1 MLKSMNFLRGK
12 SRGRVSGG
20 TKAAP
25 LVPVILCLVHRIL
38 LQQGTNLVNKLALLL
53 HKCFFIVFCKFFK
66 YPSPEAYASPSPSR
80 GEGSGLLR
88 CARNDGEEMHRPW
101 CNKILSTRPSMTG
114 ARGADFVRLLRR
126 YTPRNDAERTN
137 IAFKGLDVVRQYAA
151 LLERR
156 VQRGTR
162 ARKALVVTRQVNPL
176 GRSMIEMLGVLAI
189 IGVLSVGGIAG
200 YSKAMEK
207 YKVNKLVEEYTSLMF
222 GLMEHM
228 DNFSPLRVEGEYQER
243 YYLAETIQGLNLVPA
258 GWRKH
263 GSGQGFIDSSGN
275 MIYTYV
281 RGNMITFDL
290 QLGAIDG
297 SGSYNIIQSFSNKL
311 CFELFNN
318 MLQPLHSSLFAAGIW
333 KNKSA
338 GVTYYGDKYC
348 GAENKCLR
356 AATLSDMHNLCN
368 SCTIKKENC
377 IVVWELDNT

>member
-1 MLKSMNFLRGK
+1 MLQSIKFLRKK
-12 SRGRVSGG
+12 SRGEVDGD
-20 TKAAP
+20 TKPTP
-25 LVPVILCLVHRIL
+25 LAPVILGLVPRIFW
-38 LQQGTNLVNKLALLL
+38 QQGTNLVNKLALLN
-53 HKCFFIVFCKFFK
+53 KC
-66 YPSPEAYASPSPSR
+66 
-80 GEGSGLLR
+80 LLR
-88 CARNDGEEMHRPW
+88 EDSWDKPKNDW
-101 CNKILSTRPSMTG
+101 C
-114 ARGADFVRLLRR
+114 RG
-126 YTPRNDAERTN
+126 
-137 IAFKGLDVVRQYAA
+137 
-151 LLERR
+151 
-156 VQRGTR
+156 RGVS
-162 ARKALVVTRQVNPL
+162 AYSQS

-189 IGVLSVGGIAG
+189 IAVLSVGGIAG

-207 YKVNKLVEEYTSLMF
+207 FKVNKLVEECTNLMF
-222 GLMEHM
+222 GLMQHI
-228 DNFSPLRVEGEYQER
+228 DYFTPLHTEGEYQER
-243 YYLAETIQGLNLVPA
+243 YYLAETIQGLNLVPV

-263 GSGQGFIDSSGN
+263 GSGQCFIDSSGN

-318 MLQPLHSSLFAAGIW
+318 MLQPLHGSLFVAGIW